1 MRFYWCGGIMQEILN
16 HTQKSKSSNIP
27 TMDFDI
33 DSFEFKPVT
42 KGLGFHQDKIKEN
55 SPRKFKRTQTIAQKE
70 RVKYEERS
78 VVINTPLPPKN
89 IQVSSEEIKT
99 KKVEKIRN
107 ARMGLQFTSF
117 IFDLVLICSI
127 QLGLNFAFL
136 KIVQLDSFS
145 KFLEFTWK
153 EQSLFFSF
161 LFLFY
166 FTLLE
171 LASTPGKRIF
181 DLKLET
187 TVGKKLSIDQTLI
200 RSVVTLLSFIT
211 VGMPLLFDF
220 QGKLSDTKVIENA

>member
-1 MRFYWCGGIMQEILN
+1 MQELLN
-16 HTQKSKSSNIP
+16 QTQKSKSNNP
-27 TMDFDI
+27 PAMEFDI

-42 KGLGFHQDKIKEN
+42 KGLGFHQDKIKE
-55 SPRKFKRTQTIAQKE
+55 SSTRKFKRTQTIAQKE
-70 RVKYEERS
+70 RIKYEERS
-78 VVINTPLPPKN
+78 ITINNPVV
-89 IQVSSEEIKT
+89 ET
-99 KKVEKIRN
+99 KKPVIKEELISKKEVKVKN

-117 IFDLVLICSI
+117 VFDFVLICLI

-136 KIVQLDSFS
+136 KLVQLDSFS

-166 FTLLE
+166 FTILE

-181 DLKLET
+181 DLKLDT

-200 RSVVTLLSFIT
+200 RSVVTLLSFLT
-211 VGMPLLFDF
+211 AGMPLLFDF
-220 QGKLSDTKVIENA
+220 QGKLSDTRVIENA

>member
-1 MRFYWCGGIMQEILN
+1 MQEILN
-16 HTQKSKSSNIP
+16 QNQKSQSKTIP
-27 TMDFDI
+27 TMEFDI
-33 DSFEFKPVT
+33 DNFEFKPVT
-42 KGLGFHQDKIKEN
+42 KGLGFHQEKIKEG
-55 SPRKFKRTQTIAQKE
+55 SARKFKRNQTLVQKE

-78 VVINTPLPPKN
+78 VVINNPSAEVKLNYIKEELQIKKSPK
-89 IQVSSEEIKT
+89 IKD
-99 KKVEKIRN
+99 

-117 IFDLVLICSI
+117 VFDMFLICFI

-136 KIVQLDSFS
+136 KLVQLDSFS

-166 FTLLE
+166 FTVLE
-171 LASTPGKRIF
+171 LASTPGKMIF
-181 DLKLET
+181 SLKLET

-200 RSVVTLLSFIT
+200 RSVVTLLSFVT

-220 QGKLSDTKVIENA
+220 QGKLSDTKIVENA

>member
-1 MRFYWCGGIMQEILN
+1 MRIYRGGGIMQEILN
-16 HTQKSKSSNIP
+16 NAQKSKSNKIP
-27 TMDFDI
+27 AMEFDI

-42 KGLGFHQDKIKEN
+42 KGLGFHQEKIKEN
-55 SPRKFKRTQTIAQKE
+55 NTRKFKRTKTIAQKE
-70 RVKYEERS
+70 RIKYEERS
-78 VVINTPLPPKN
+78 VTINRPIIENEKTIIK
-89 IQVSSEEIKT
+89 EESIT
-99 KKVEKIRN
+99 LKKDKVKS

-117 IFDLVLICSI
+117 VFDFVLICAI

-136 KIVQLDSFS
+136 KLVQLNSFS

-166 FTLLE
+166 FTVLE
-171 LASTPGKRIF
+171 LASTPGKKIF
-181 DLKLET
+181 DLKLQT

>member
-1 MRFYWCGGIMQEILN
+1 MQEILN
-16 HTQKSKSSNIP
+16 NTQKNKPNGAP
-27 TMDFDI
+27 TMEFDI
-33 DSFEFKPVT
+33 DSFDFKPVT

-55 SPRKFKRTQTIAQKE
+55 STRKFKRTQTIAQKE

-78 VVINTPLPPKN
+78 VTINQPVKTQKTFTPK
-89 IQVSSEEIKT
+89 EESAPIKKEKIKT
-99 KKVEKIRN
+99 

-117 IFDLVLICSI
+117 VFDFFLICSI

-136 KIVQLDSFS
+136 KLVQLESLS

-166 FTLLE
+166 FTVLE
-171 LASTPGKRIF
+171 LVSTPGKKMF
-181 DLKLET
+181 ELKLQP

-200 RSVVTLLSFIT
+200 RSVVTLLSFLT
-211 VGMPLLFDF
+211 MGMPLLFDF